1 MYICKIID
9 SDKRFTQNFPVM
21 KNKFL
26 VVVFLALAAVAMSSC
41 YSSRKSGCPMNP
53 QSSYRF
59 RG

>member
-1 MYICKIID
+1 
-9 SDKRFTQNFPVM
+9 M

-26 VVVFLALAAVAMSSC
+26 AALMLIITTVAITSC
-41 YSSRKSGCPMNP
+41 YSSRKSGCPANP